1 MVEKGDIN
9 MIKEQKIEQPKVKQK
24 EFDNKP
30 PKPLVT
36 VPKTPKADVKW
47 MEIQSKEGKI
57 KVEINKML
65 GEMVKKLKPEKVEAI
80 IEQLQNAVDEA
91 KKIKEDKRPVLGEC
105 FKDISG
111 HSYTVIG
118 RDVISDKPK
127 AILRK
132 GNERY
137 TVEIKELYEKSGE
150 KKPISTDLL
159 EDCEIVN
166 F

>member
-1 MVEKGDIN
+1 

-47 MEIQSKEGKI
+47 MEIQGKDGKV
-57 KVEINKML
+57 KVEINKFL
-65 GEMVKKLKPEKVEAI
+65 KEMVKKFKPEKVEAI
-80 IEQLQNAVDEA
+80 IEQLQKAMDEA
-91 KKIKEDKRPVLGEC
+91 REKKEDSKPVLGEC

-118 RDVISDKPK
+118 RDIISDKPK

-137 TVEIKELYEKSGE
+137 TVEIKELYEKDGT
-150 KKPISTDLL
+150 KKAMTEEVL
-159 EDCEIVN
+159 EDVEIVN

>member
-91 KKIKEDKRPVLGEC
+91 KK
-105 FKDISG
+105 
-111 HSYTVIG
+111 
-118 RDVISDKPK
+118 
-127 AILRK
+127 
-132 GNERY
+132 
-137 TVEIKELYEKSGE
+137 
-150 KKPISTDLL
+150 KK
-159 EDCEIVN
+159 
-166 F
+166 